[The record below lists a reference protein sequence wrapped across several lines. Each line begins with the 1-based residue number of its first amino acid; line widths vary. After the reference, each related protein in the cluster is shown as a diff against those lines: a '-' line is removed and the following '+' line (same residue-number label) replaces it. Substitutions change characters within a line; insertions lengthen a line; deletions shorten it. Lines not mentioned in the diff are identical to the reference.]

1 MLTKSTKILY
11 HKIAMKNKVVVITG
25 ASSGIGLCTAKLFAQ
40 KGYKVYGIARRE
52 FVCDEFFC
60 YSCDVTDRA
69 RVSEVLL
76 DIYNKEGRIDI
87 LINNAGMGISGAIE
101 YISEQDYDK
110 IFDVNVKGVVL
121 TSSLAIPY
129 LRQSKGKIINTSS
142 VASVVPIPYQACY
155 SATKSAVESFSFALS
170 QELKSQDIKVTCVRP
185 GDTKTGF
192 TQSRIKTEVENEVY
206 GKKITNSVK
215 KMEKDEQ
222 NGKSPISV
230 AKVMLKVAKR
240 KNPPPVCTVG
250 FGYKCICVLAK
261 FLPQRLINFIVGKL
275 Y

>member
-1 MLTKSTKILY
+1 
-11 HKIAMKNKVVVITG
+11 MKKKVVVITG
-25 ASSGIGLCTAKLFAQ
+25 ASSGIGLETANLFA
-40 KGYKVYGIARRE
+40 KNGYKVYGIARNE
-52 FVCDEFFC
+52 YLCENFYC
-60 YSCDVTDRA
+60 YECDVTNA
-69 RVSEVLL
+69 QKVKEVLSE
-76 DIYNKEGRIDI
+76 IYEKENQIDI

-101 YISEQDYDK
+101 YLSEEDFNK
-110 IFDVNVKGVVL
+110 IFNVNVKGVIM

-129 LRQSKGKIINTSS
+129 LRASKGKIINTSS
-142 VASVVPIPYQACY
+142 VASVVPIPFQACY

-170 QELKSQDIKVTCVRP
+170 QELKSQGINVTCVRP

-192 TQSRIKTEVENEVY
+192 TKNRVKTEVENEIY
-206 GKKITNSVK
+206 GKKITKSVQ

-222 NGKSPISV
+222 NGKSPITV

-261 FLPQRLINFIVGKL
+261 FLPQRFINFIVGKL